1 MTAACLAPW
10 ITPTRWRPEG
20 FPRSAAQCHAQAQRV
35 QSSVITNRVG
45 TGAGLAFAKEP
56 GAEAIGQ
63 LLQRVAQRDERA
75 LREIHAL
82 YARRVHA
89 FVLHRCGDDGVADT
103 VVGDTFFEVWK
114 KPQAFRGGSAFSTW
128 LLGIARFKMLDQ
140 LRERGAAHDDIDDW
154 QESLAD
160 EAPIAEE
167 LLSRVQ
173 DAAALH
179 DCIDRLSAAHREC
192 LHLVYFEELPVAE
205 VASLQAVP
213 VGTVKTRLFHARA
226 QVRDCVQS
234 HLPGAAG
241 ARS

>member
-1 MTAACLAPW
+1 
-10 ITPTRWRPEG
+10 
-20 FPRSAAQCHAQAQRV
+20 V
-35 QSSVITNRVG
+35 
-45 TGAGLAFAKEP
+45 AFAKEP
-56 GAEAIGQ
+56 GAEAIGR

-114 KPQAFRGGSAFSTW
+114 KPHTFRGDSAFSTW

-140 LRERGAAHDDIDDW
+140 LRDRGAVHDDIDDHS
-154 QESLAD
+154 ESIAD

-192 LHLVYFEELPVAE
+192 LHLVYFEELGVAD
-205 VASLQAVP
+205 VAALQAVP

-234 HLPGAAG
+234 HAPARIG
-241 ARS
+241 ARP